1 MEMNVNQEKMY
12 MSRENEIN
20 FTSTCRC

>member
-1 MEMNVNQEKMY
+1 MGMNVNQEKMY
-12 MSRENEIN
+12 MSRYNNIN

>member
-12 MSRENEIN
+12 MSR
-20 FTSTCRC
+20 

>member
-20 FTSTCRC
+20 FTSSCRC

>member
-1 MEMNVNQEKMY
+1 MGMNVNQEKMY
-12 MSRENEIN
+12 MSRYNDIN